1 MLMDTRG
8 WMMLRVLINRYNSK
22 AGNSLLKFLP
32 QDQQTAISNVD
43 IRSDDL
49 RPILQ
54 HPQNSLARIHYSW
67 IKPLIEKFPDRMQ
80 TAIMAALTAEQ
91 IAGMKANVHI
101 PISNLA
107 KSFIVEKLCG
117 QLKINEH
124 IPLEYLA
131 ENEFSPLLKWTKQQ
145 LVDLIDF
152 LGLYDLASEVRH
164 IVNRDYLKNIYTCLT
179 PKQFYYLKV
188 CLHQKEQ
195 ITSPKLGIDP
205 SKQDCPKLKQAIHR
219 RGLSRLG
226 KALCGQHADFIW
238 YIAHILDMGRGNIL
252 LKEYRP
258 QALPKVTPILK
269 QQVLNLMNF
278 LKSE

>member
-1 MLMDTRG
+1 
-8 WMMLRVLINRYNSK
+8 MLRVLINRYNPK
-22 AGNSLLKFLP
+22 AGNALLKFLP
-32 QDQQTAISNVD
+32 QEQQAAISNVE

-49 RPILQ
+49 RPILL

-67 IKPLIEKFPDRMQ
+67 IKPLIEKYPERLQ
-80 TAIMAALTAEQ
+80 AAVMAALTAEQ
-91 IAGMKANVHI
+91 VAGMKGSLDSA
-101 PISNLA
+101 ISHPA
-107 KSFIVEKLCG
+107 KSFLVNKLCY

-124 IPLEYLA
+124 IPLEYLS

-145 LVDLIDF
+145 IVDLIDF

-164 IVNRDYLKNIYTCLT
+164 IVNRDHLKNIYTCLT

-188 CLHQKEQ
+188 CMHQKEQ

-226 KALCGQHADFIW
+226 KALCGQHADFVW
-238 YIAHILDMGRGNIL
+238 YISHVLDRGRGDIL
-252 LKEYRP
+252 LKEYQP
-258 QALPKVTPILK
+258 QALPKITIVLK

>member
-1 MLMDTRG
+1 MDTRG
-8 WMMLRVLINRYNSK
+8 WMMLRVLINRYNPR
-22 AGNSLLKFLP
+22 AGNALLKFLP
-32 QDQQTAISNVD
+32 QEQQAAISSVE

-49 RPILQ
+49 RPILL

-67 IKPLIEKFPDRMQ
+67 IKPLIEKYPERLQ
-80 TAIMAALTAEQ
+80 GAIMAALTAEQ
-91 IAGMKANVHI
+91 VAGMKGSLDS
-101 PISNLA
+101 PISNPV
-107 KSFIVEKLCG
+107 KSFLVNKLCY
-117 QLKINEH
+117 QLKVNEH
-124 IPLEYLA
+124 IPLEYLS

-145 LVDLIDF
+145 IVDLIDF

-164 IVNRDYLKNIYTCLT
+164 IVNRDHLKNIYTCLT

-205 SKQDCPKLKQAIHR
+205 SKQDCPKLKQAVHR

-226 KALCGQHADFIW
+226 KALCGQHADFVW
-238 YIAHILDMGRGNIL
+238 YLSHVLDKGRGDIL
-252 LKEYRP
+252 LREYQP
-258 QALPKVTPILK
+258 QALPKITSVLK

-278 LKSE
+278 LKSG